1 MPKDLLNEKEITLE
15 KLREQ
20 FQNNDFTQT
29 ALRPY
34 SEYSM
39 KELESYNQIRSYIH
53 EHWRELLK
61 DFGIKNPESCFSKD
75 YPPELVRE
83 YLEKLIADLV
93 IGIQRDE
100 KVFENIWNTFVIP
113 ILEQENC
120 DELADQYLHNTVNAL
135 MQTVNIKEL
144 AEVSKEYSADEDFS
158 TAHNTNYPKMD
169 HDKKWNHSRSKI
181 KTESLDELLKNDE
194 DVVQQEIDAESL
206 AITNIT
212 LQEIIE
218 KADEQEKEIL
228 KLLLVGCT
236 QSEIARRLG
245 ISQSTVSKK
254 IAKIRKPYKSDT
266 TL

>member
-1 MPKDLLNEKEITLE
+1 MLKE
-15 KLREQ
+15 
-20 FQNNDFTQT
+20 
-29 ALRPY
+29 
-34 SEYSM
+34 
-39 KELESYNQIRSYIH
+39 
-53 EHWRELLK
+53 
-61 DFGIKNPESCFSKD
+61 FGIKNPESCFSKD
-75 YPPELVRE
+75 YPPELIRE
-83 YLEKLIADLV
+83 YLEKLIAD
-93 IGIQRDE
+93 IIISIDRDE
-100 KVFENIWNTFVIP
+100 KVLDNILETFVYP

-181 KTESLDELLKNDE
+181 KTESLNELLEND
-194 DVVQQEIDAESL
+194 DIVQQDFDAESV
-206 AITNIT
+206 AITNVI

-228 KLLLVGCT
+228 KMLSIGCT
-236 QSEIARRLG
+236 QSEIAKQLG

-254 IAKIRKPYKSDT
+254 IAKIREMYKDKV
-266 TL
+266 